1 MYVRTPL
8 VRVGNAKGERVGER
22 AHAPQRGELRQVLK
36 GEVEMRDDSNA
47 SAAWVVLIIIAV
59 IIIVAG
65 VNLDVWAAIDAA
77 TP

>member
-1 MYVRTPL
+1 M
-8 VRVGNAKGERVGER
+8 
-22 AHAPQRGELRQVLK
+22 LK